1 MGRRFTPSSSRG
13 QHRAL
18 RRNQVND
25 LVLYGSLT
33 TTEAR
38 AKILKTEVERLISR
52 AKKADLATRRRVLAF
67 LPSDRAAK
75 KLFEQ
80 IVPQFMERVGGYV
93 RVVKL
98 PPRRGDNA
106 PMARVEFVEEIKER
120 VAEKPEETKVAKRKP
135 RAKKKKDG
143 KKDKSNESK
152 RS

>member
-1 MGRRFTPSSSRG
+1 MKKKKFRRSSRG
-13 QHRAL
+13 KHRAL
-18 RRNQVND
+18 RRNQVSD
-25 LVLYGSLT
+25 LVLYGSLI

-52 AKKADLATRRRVLAF
+52 AKKTDLATRRRVLAF

-106 PMARVEFVEEIKER
+106 PMARVEFVEKIAESAEEKKRGKTQRESGKKQEKKER
-120 VAEKPEETKVAKRKP
+120 HA
-135 RAKKKKDG
+135 
-143 KKDKSNESK
+143 KDKSNEGK